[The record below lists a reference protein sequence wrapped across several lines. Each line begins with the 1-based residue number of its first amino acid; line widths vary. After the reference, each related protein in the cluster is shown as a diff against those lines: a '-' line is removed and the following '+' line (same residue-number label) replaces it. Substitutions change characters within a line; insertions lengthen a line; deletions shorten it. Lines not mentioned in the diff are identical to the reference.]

1 MKGLFLS
8 EKDTT
13 VVTVYLAN
21 GKKDK
26 ERLFVANDKKSLAKT
41 AGVDA
46 ETIEEHS
53 VTFRKPA
60 YGDIVNIYKMDVQV
74 TGDEINSVD
83 LDLITLRYN
92 QFAQLAV
99 DWTFVDD
106 DGEPVDLTPVN
117 IRKLHPQLAN
127 LIVGELENLI

>member
-8 EKDTT
+8 EKDIA

-21 GKKDK
+21 GKKEK
-26 ERLFVANDKKSLAKT
+26 EQLWVSNNKKELAKNKE
-41 AGVDA
+41 VD
-46 ETIEEHS
+46 EGTIEEHS
-53 VTFRKPA
+53 ITFRKPA

-99 DWTFVDD
+99 DWTFTDD
-106 DGEPVDLTPVN
+106 DGEPVALTPLN